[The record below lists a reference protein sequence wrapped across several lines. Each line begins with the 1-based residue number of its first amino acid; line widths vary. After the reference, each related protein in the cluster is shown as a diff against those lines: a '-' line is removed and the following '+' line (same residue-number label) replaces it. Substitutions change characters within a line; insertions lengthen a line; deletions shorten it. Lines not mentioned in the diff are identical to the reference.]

1 MPTSTRRQS
10 PSRLL
15 GILVV
20 ALSSL
25 TACATSAP
33 PGRIIPLVP
42 GYPLS
47 AESIGAEPGEEL
59 TWVNGDPA
67 RGEVKIEF
75 DRVATMPA
83 VSSKAGVY
91 TARFGAAGTY
101 PYTVTARSRSG
112 VELVPRRG
120 EVVVRERPV
129 ATAPGTARPEPTT
142 PARPPGPPAPHPASD
157 APPVGSDISR
167 LKSGAEV
174 ALAYQYQ
181 PEHGIV
187 LKVERGA
194 AAPSS
199 LRPGAQVVLAVTY
212 TIIAPPDVPPLV
224 VKETRI
230 IRFGDQDLRRLEK
243 TVTVAPGTYAS
254 EQRLTVPA
262 DAAEGPYTV
271 TMTIELPSAARI
283 RGQVSSGFSV
293 RLP

>member
-1 MPTSTRRQS
+1 M
-10 PSRLL
+10 SRLL
-15 GILVV
+15 GALMV
-20 ALSSL
+20 ALASL
-25 TACATSAP
+25 TACATPAP
-33 PGRIIPLVP
+33 SGRIIPLVP

-75 DRVATMPA
+75 DRVSTMPA
-83 VSSKAGVY
+83 VSSRSGVY

-101 PYTVTARSRSG
+101 PYTVTGLSRGG

-129 ATAPGTARPEPTT
+129 PAAPGAVRPE
-142 PARPPGPPAPHPASD
+142 AAAPGRPPAPAAPRPSSD
-157 APPVGSDISR
+157 APPVGADISR

-174 ALAYQYQ
+174 SLAYHYQ

-199 LRPGAQVVLAVTY
+199 LRPGSQVVLAVTY
-212 TIIAPPDVPPLV
+212 TIIAPPEVPPLV
-224 VKETRI
+224 VKETRT
-230 IRFGDQDLRRLEK
+230 IRFGDQDLQRLEK
-243 TVTVAPGTYAS
+243 TVTVAPGTYSS
-254 EQRLTVPA
+254 EQRLTVPP

>member
-1 MPTSTRRQS
+1 M
-10 PSRLL
+10 SRLL
-15 GILVV
+15 GTLVV
-20 ALSSL
+20 AFSSL
-25 TACATSAP
+25 TACATPAP
-33 PGRIIPLVP
+33 SGRIIPLVP

-47 AESIGAEPGEEL
+47 AESIGAEPGEQL

-67 RGEVKIEF
+67 RGEIKIEF

-83 VSSKAGVY
+83 VSSKSGVY

-101 PYTVTARSRSG
+101 PFTVTGLSRGG

-129 ATAPGTARPEPTT
+129 ATAPGPATT
-142 PARPPGPPAPHPASD
+142 TPGPPPGAPAPRPASD
-157 APPVGSDISR
+157 APPVGTDISR

-174 ALAYQYQ
+174 VLAYHYQ

-212 TIIAPPDVPPLV
+212 TIIAPPEVPPMV
-224 VKETRI
+224 VKETRT

>member
-1 MPTSTRRQS
+1 V
-10 PSRLL
+10 SRLL
-15 GILVV
+15 GALMV
-20 ALSSL
+20 ALASL
-25 TACATSAP
+25 TACATPAP
-33 PGRIIPLVP
+33 SGRIIPLVP

-75 DRVATMPA
+75 DRVSTMPA
-83 VSSKAGVY
+83 VSSKSGVY

-101 PYTVTARSRSG
+101 PYTVTGLSRGG

-129 ATAPGTARPEPTT
+129 PAAPGAVRPE
-142 PARPPGPPAPHPASD
+142 AAAPGRPPAPAAPRPSSD
-157 APPVGSDISR
+157 APPVGADISR

-174 ALAYQYQ
+174 SLAYHYQ

-199 LRPGAQVVLAVTY
+199 LRPGSQVVLAVTY
-212 TIIAPPDVPPLV
+212 TIIAPPEVPPLV
-224 VKETRI
+224 VKETRT
-230 IRFGDQDLRRLEK
+230 IRFGDQDLQRLEK
-243 TVTVAPGTYAS
+243 TVTVAPGTYSS
-254 EQRLTVPA
+254 EQRLTVPP

>member
-1 MPTSTRRQS
+1 MRTSRRGRS
-10 PSRLL
+10 ASRLP
-15 GILVV
+15 GAAAI
-20 ALSSL
+20 ALWSL
-25 TACATSAP
+25 TACATPAP
-33 PGRIIPLVP
+33 TGRIIPLVP

-47 AESIGAEPGEEL
+47 AASVGAEPGEQL

-75 DRVATMPA
+75 DRVSTMPD
-83 VSSKAGVY
+83 VSSKSGVY

-101 PYTVTARSRSG
+101 PFTVTGLSRSG

-120 EVVVRERPV
+120 EVVVRERS
-129 ATAPGTARPEPTT
+129 AA
-142 PARPPGPPAPHPASD
+142 
-157 APPVGSDISR
+157 APPVTPAPRPALDTPPVGADISR
-167 LKSGAEV
+167 LKSSAEV
-174 ALAYQYQ
+174 SLAYHYQ

-199 LRPGAQVVLAVTY
+199 LRPGSQVVLGVTY
-212 TIIAPPDVPPLV
+212 TNIAPAEVPPLV
-224 VKETRI
+224 VKEVRI

-243 TVTVAPGTYAS
+243 TVTVAPGSYSS
-254 EQRLTVPA
+254 EQRLTVPR

-271 TMTIELPSAARI
+271 TTTIELPSAARI
-283 RGQVSSGFSV
+283 RGQVSSEFSV